1 MNADFPISV
10 TAAILAYSTFVSS
23 LSPLKQLSGTF
34 VTPTGNPDTV
44 CNFVQPSNMDSPI
57 SVIAYESS
65 NNTVSSFLQLAKA
78 DFPTDVVTVFVAN
91 LTFVH
96 AVP

>member
-1 MNADFPISV
+1 
-10 TAAILAYSTFVSS
+10 
-23 LSPLKQLSGTF
+23 
-34 VTPTGNPDTV
+34 
-44 CNFVQPSNMDSPI
+44 MDSPI